1 MKNRV
6 INVMVIVAIL
16 IVAQHVNAGTI
27 KGKVTAHG
35 AKNAADAVVYIDKIA
50 GKTFPAPKA
59 HAKIDQ
65 HNMMFKPRVL
75 PVLAG
80 TTVDFLNSD
89 DVLHNVYSPDKCDG
103 KFNLGSW
110 PKGQIKSMTFTNPG
124 CFATL
129 LCNVHPEM
137 QGTVVVLETPYH
149 AVTNADGSYSIKGV
163 PAGTYTLKIWHE
175 KLHGTSQQVTVTESG
190 EIEANFDIKR

>member
-6 INVMVIVAIL
+6 IKFVIAIA
-16 IVAQHVNAGTI
+16 IFTISQSASAGTI

-35 AKNAADAVVYIDKIA
+35 AKNAADAVIYIDKIA
-50 GKTFPAPKA
+50 GKSFPAPKA

-65 HNMMFKPRVL
+65 KNMMFKPRVL

-110 PKGQIKSMTFTNPG
+110 PKGQTKSMTFSNPG
-124 CFATL
+124 CFATM

-149 AVTNADGSYSIKGV
+149 AVTSADGSYSIKGV

-175 KLHGTSQQVTVTESG
+175 KLHGAAQQVTVTESG
-190 EIEANFDIKR
+190 DVEANFDIKR

>member
-1 MKNRV
+1 MKNTL
-6 INVMVIVAIL
+6 IQVAVL
-16 IVAQHVNAGTI
+16 AALMLTATSLYAGGI

-35 AKNAADAVVYIDKIA
+35 AKNAADAVVYIEKVP
-50 GKTFPAPKA
+50 GKTFPAPKT

-65 HNMMFKPRVL
+65 HNMTFKPRVL
-75 PVLAG
+75 AVLTG

-110 PKGQIKSMTFTNPG
+110 PKGQTKSMTFSQPG

-137 QGTVVVLETPYH
+137 QGTVVVLETPYS
-149 AVTNADGSYSIKGV
+149 AVTGADGSFSIKGV
-163 PAGTYTLKIWHE
+163 PAGKYTLKIWHE
-175 KLHGTSQQVTVTESG
+175 KLKAPAQQITVTESG
-190 EIEANFDIKR
+190 DCEVTFSISR

>member
-6 INVMVIVAIL
+6 IQIMIVMAIVAI
-16 IVAQHVNAGTI
+16 AQCAGAGTI

-35 AKNAADAVVYIDKIA
+35 AKNAGDAVIYVDKIA

-65 HNMMFKPRVL
+65 KNMTFKPRVL

-110 PKGQIKSMTFTNPG
+110 PK
-124 CFATL
+124 
-129 LCNVHPEM
+129 
-137 QGTVVVLETPYH
+137 
-149 AVTNADGSYSIKGV
+149 
-163 PAGTYTLKIWHE
+163 
-175 KLHGTSQQVTVTESG
+175 
-190 EIEANFDIKR
+190 